1 MNPEKFIQRIRLFN
15 DIINEVINMESNYRT
30 ELNVLNLKIVAKIE
44 EYINQMNSKKHRQS
58 IKSSKTI
65 SIPEKTTDGKPTLKH
80 SKSKDNFFSYKEE
93 DNPMVDKLI
102 SESLQNFLTFY
113 KTKHK
118 LISKEVCDLSNI
130 LFEFTSSIKKFDNY
144 NEFTDL
150 EKCKNDFE
158 INYTNFM
165 KSKKKYLEKMNNLE
179 IFFQEEEKSLQI
191 KRLNSV
197 NANNINKNNANNNA
211 SNNDNQKEK
220 EKIDQIIDLRQK
232 YKNSLIELTKNQ
244 KIYVTKL
251 NELGNDIN
259 KLIENYQNNE
269 YNIYNI
275 NNNNDNILSLQQD
288 IIDYI
293 NNERENSLDN
303 LNNIFNKIIE
313 NINQKFD
320 TSKDNKN
327 IKSSLIMIREEFIK
341 KCKEIENKNDES
353 EFQSKEIDNKIK
365 TQTFEQFENINNRIM
380 KEILTDNKEKDTII
394 NYSQKYLIEIKKQ
407 MKLEKIKR

>member
-1 MNPEKFIQRIRLFN
+1 MENNKDLF
-15 DIINEVINMESNYRT
+15 D
-30 ELNVLNLKIVAKIE
+30 KIDNIKNKSE
-44 EYINQMNSKKHRQS
+44 ERMLIL
-58 IKSSKTI
+58 
-65 SIPEKTTDGKPTLKH
+65 D
-80 SKSKDNFFSYKEE
+80 EE
-93 DNPMVDKLI
+93 
-102 SESLQNFLTFY
+102 F
-113 KTKHK
+113 
-118 LISKEVCDLSNI
+118 
-130 LFEFTSSIKKFDNY
+130 
-144 NEFTDL
+144 
-150 EKCKNDFE
+150 
-158 INYTNFM
+158 
-165 KSKKKYLEKMNNLE
+165 NNLG
-179 IFFQEEEKSLQI
+179 
-191 KRLNSV
+191 
-197 NANNINKNNANNNA
+197 
-211 SNNDNQKEK
+211 KEFD
-220 EKIDQIIDLRQK
+220 E
-232 YKNSLIELTKNQ
+232 LIEKYN
-244 KIYVTKL
+244 I
-251 NELGNDIN
+251 
-259 KLIENYQNNE
+259 NE
-269 YNIYNI
+269 YN
-275 NNNNDNILSLQQD
+275 DNIESNENIDIFSLQQY